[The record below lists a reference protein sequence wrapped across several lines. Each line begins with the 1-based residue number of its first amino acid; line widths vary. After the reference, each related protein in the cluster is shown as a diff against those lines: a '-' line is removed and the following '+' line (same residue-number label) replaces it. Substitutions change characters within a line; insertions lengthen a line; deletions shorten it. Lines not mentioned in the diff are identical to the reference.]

1 MTTVNQTLTLEK
13 LNLVDGDFI
22 KSEDWFD
29 LICEDGG
36 FTAKNQYITFNS
48 NGNEVVVDF
57 DLSVS
62 GKVTHD
68 RGDYWT
74 PPYTDVDIKEI
85 DLDILSVHINDWE
98 VELNGAIET
107 WLVSEIKK
115 NL

>member
-1 MTTVNQTLTLEK
+1 MTTVNQTLTLEN
-13 LNLVDGDFI
+13 LNLIDRSFI

-29 LICEDGG
+29 IIFEDGG

-48 NGNEVVVDF
+48 NENELVVDF

-68 RGDYWT
+68 RGDYWN
-74 PPYTDVDIKEI
+74 PPFTDVEVSSIDVDI
-85 DLDILSVHINDWE
+85 LTVYINDWE
-98 VELNGAIET
+98 LELNESIEN